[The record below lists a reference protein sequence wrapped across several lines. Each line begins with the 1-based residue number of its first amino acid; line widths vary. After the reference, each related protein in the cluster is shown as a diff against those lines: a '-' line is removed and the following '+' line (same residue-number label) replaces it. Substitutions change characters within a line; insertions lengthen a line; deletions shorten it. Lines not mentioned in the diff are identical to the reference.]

1 MAYGWLHLL
10 PVQFYALT
18 PMELDRMAE
27 CRARA
32 DERTKWETAYW
43 VACLMSVHTRKPVRT
58 EKLMKPF
65 LPKKTSSEIA
75 AERDAFFEEF
85 RRKGADGNG
94 NHR

>member
-1 MAYGWLHLL
+1 MAYGLLHLL
-10 PVQFYALT
+10 PAQFYALT

-27 CRARA
+27 CRVKEE
-32 DERTKWETAYW
+32 ERKKWETAYW

-65 LPKKTSSEIA
+65 LPKKTSREIA

>member
-1 MAYGWLHLL
+1 
-10 PVQFYALT
+10 
-18 PMELDRMAE
+18 MAE
-27 CRARA
+27 CRVKAE
-32 DERTKWETAYW
+32 ERKKWATAYW

-65 LPKKTSSEIA
+65 LPKKTGSEIA

-85 RRKGADGNG
+85 RRKGADGYG

>member
-1 MAYGWLHLL
+1 
-10 PVQFYALT
+10 
-18 PMELDRMAE
+18 MAE
-27 CRARA
+27 CRTIAEQR
-32 DERTKWETAYW
+32 KKGETAYW

-85 RRKGADGNG
+85 RRKGAEGHGD
-94 NHR
+94 HR